1 MKLFNYVVTA
11 CRYFSTKTTTRSPK
25 FVPNGFKK
33 KNYYRRKSPEI
44 KWTDQQLQLL
54 DAISKGKSVFI
65 SGSAGT
71 GKTILVRHIIKCL
84 KGIYGASRVFAT
96 ASTGVAACAIRGQ
109 TLHSFAGIGLGEAD
123 RETLVYRILAD
134 KKAFNRWNKAD
145 ALVIDE
151 CSMVDDNLFDTLEYI
166 ARKVRHVEKKWGGI
180 QLIVSGDF
188 FQLPPVSSNQNLIT
202 KGYAFEAKC
211 WALSFDLQVELT
223 SIFRQSDPQLIKL
236 LQDIRRGQIDPEDLR
251 ILQERCSE
259 AEPDPSV
266 VRFYPRKE
274 DVDSVNRKQMHNLC
288 EEIVVYSAVDS
299 GKDPWKRQL
308 KNGIAPDKLELCV
321 GARVMLNK
329 NIGPWRKLVNGAT
342 GTVIGFCKARC
353 GDDNTSIGGM
363 CGNKLVPRVKF
374 DSGGVVDIYPETWDV
389 VDGDKVVASRKQI
402 PLILAWALSI
412 HKCQGMTHDRVHTDL
427 SRAFDYGMVYVALS
441 RVKSLEGLHLKNFD
455 ASTIRAHPKVLQF
468 YKSLGA
474 ELIKPGEDDV
484 ANKN

>member
-1 MKLFNYVVTA
+1 MKLFNYAVTA
-11 CRYFSTKTTTRSPK
+11 YRYFSTKTTTQGPK
-25 FVPNGFKK
+25 FAPNSFRK
-33 KNYYRRKSPEI
+33 KNNYRRKSPEI
-44 KWTDQQLQLL
+44 KWTDQQLRLL

-109 TLHSFAGIGLGEAD
+109 TLHSFAGIGLGKAD
-123 RETLVYRILAD
+123 RETLVGWVLAD
-134 KKAFNRWNKAD
+134 KKAFNRWVKVKV
-145 ALVIDE
+145 LFIDE
-151 CSMVDDNLFDTLEYI
+151 CSMLDNNLFDTLEYI
-166 ARKVRHVEKKWGGI
+166 AREVRGVNKTWGGI
-180 QLIVSGDF
+180 QIILSGDF
-188 FQLPPVSSNQNLIT
+188 FQLPPVSSNQQSRP

-211 WALSFDLQVELT
+211 WDSSFDLQVELT
-223 SIFRQSDPQLIKL
+223 EIFRQSDPQLIKL
-236 LQDIRRGQIDPEDLR
+236 LQGIRRGQTDPEDLR
-251 ILQERCSE
+251 ILQKRCSD

-274 DVDSVNRKQMHNLC
+274 DVDSVNRKQLHNLC

-329 NIGPWRKLVNGAT
+329 NIEPWRKLVNGAT

-353 GDDNTSIGGM
+353 GDDNTSR
-363 CGNKLVPRVKF
+363 CGNELVPRVKF
-374 DSGGVVDIYPETWDV
+374 DSCGVVDIYPETWDV
-389 VDGDKVVASRKQI
+389 VDGDKVVATRKQI

-412 HKCQGMTHDRVHTDL
+412 HKCQGTTHDRVHTDL
-427 SRAFDYGMVYVALS
+427 SQAFDYGMVYVALS

-455 ASTIRAHPKVLQF
+455 ASKIRAHPKVLQF
-468 YKSLGA
+468 YKSMGG
-474 ELIKPGEDDV
+474 ELNKLGEDDV